1 MNNNGKKDVNF
12 ARIYQQFGI
21 FVIIIIVLI
30 ISAFLSDAFFSFRN
44 LSNVLRQN
52 AVVMII
58 AFGSQMILIS
68 GEVDLSAGSV
78 TAFAGVISAIVMA
91 QTKNL
96 AIAIL
101 AGLSCGILLGFF
113 NGLIITLCRIPSFIM
128 TLATQ
133 FIARGVILSFTNAQ
147 PVTGL
152 DQSFA
157 FVGQGYIG
165 VIPVPIVITLAVL
178 IVYWTIMNRMRF
190 GRYVYAVGGNADAA
204 RASGINPRTIK
215 IKAFMFAGLMSATAG
230 IILMSRLRSGQ
241 PNAALNYEFDAITA
255 AIIGG
260 TSMTGGLGKVYGVVV
275 GAILVGILLNIMTL
289 MSVSAYSQQI
299 AKGTIIALAVIID
312 MKVRK
317 VKDN

>member
-1 MNNNGKKDVNF
+1 MSKIGKKDINF

-21 FVIIIIVLI
+21 FAIIVVALI
-30 ISAFLSDAFFSFRN
+30 VSAFLSDAFFSFRN
-44 LSNVLRQN
+44 LSNILRQN

-78 TAFAGVISAIVMA
+78 TAFAGVISAMVMA

-96 AIAIL
+96 AIAIP
-101 AGLSCGILLGFF
+101 AGLLCGILLGFL

-133 FIARGVILSFTNAQ
+133 FIARGIILSLTNAQ
-147 PVTGL
+147 PVSGL
-152 DQSFA
+152 DQTFA
-157 FVGQGYIG
+157 FIGQGYISI
-165 VIPVPIVITLAVL
+165 IPVPIVITLAVL
-178 IVYWTIMNRMRF
+178 AVYWIIMNRMRF
-190 GRYVYAVGGNADAA
+190 GRYIYAVGGNADAA
-204 RASGINPRTIK
+204 RASGINPKLVK
-215 IKAFMFAGLMSATAG
+215 IKAFMFAGLMAATAG

-260 TSMTGGLGKVYGVVV
+260 TSMTGGIGKVYGVVF

-289 MSVSAYSQQI
+289 LGVGAYSQQI

-312 MKVRK
+312 MRVRNA
-317 VKDN
+317 KDN